1 MLINDCTFRFNRRSE
16 WVSESLFKKTLKF
29 VYAFPSEE
37 ALFDIFS
44 SNKIKT
50 GYIEEEEEKK
60 EQKFFHARIKPASE
74 EKEKL
79 RSRKHWTVSHNLN
92 LKMH

>member
-1 MLINDCTFRFNRRSE
+1 M
-16 WVSESLFKKTLKF
+16 SESLSKKTLKF
-29 VYAFPSEE
+29 VYAFSSEE

-60 EQKFFHARIKPASE
+60 ERKFFHARIKPARA
-74 EKEKL
+74 K
-79 RSRKHWTVSHNLN
+79 RRKSCAVGNIRLYLTI
-92 LKMH
+92 